1 MTTTEQ
7 WTKNGQMAES
17 KINYITQ
24 QQQHPTHL
32 Y

>member
-7 WTKNGQMAES
+7 WTKNWQMAES
-17 KINYITQ
+17 KITQ